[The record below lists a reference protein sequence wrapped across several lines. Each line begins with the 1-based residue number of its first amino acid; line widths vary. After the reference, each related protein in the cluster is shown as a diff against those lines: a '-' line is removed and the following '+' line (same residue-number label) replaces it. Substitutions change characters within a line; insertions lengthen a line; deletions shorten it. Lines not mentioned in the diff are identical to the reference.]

1 MERKANVNAL
11 NRDGESALHIASRS
25 GMSSVVTKL
34 LDNGSDPNLQ
44 TPPPPLQPTSS
55 SSSSSSFSITKKVEK
70 SNGNG
75 DDKNPF
81 GDDSESEDSTE
92 LTENKTNGAPEAA
105 GLCSSIHLAV
115 RGGHEDVIL
124 AFVQHAES
132 VQI

>member
-55 SSSSSSFSITKKVEK
+55 STSSFSIAKKVGK

-81 GDDSESEDSTE
+81 GDDSETDDSTE
-92 LTENKTNGAPEAA
+92 LTENKTNGVAEAA

-132 VQI
+132 VAN